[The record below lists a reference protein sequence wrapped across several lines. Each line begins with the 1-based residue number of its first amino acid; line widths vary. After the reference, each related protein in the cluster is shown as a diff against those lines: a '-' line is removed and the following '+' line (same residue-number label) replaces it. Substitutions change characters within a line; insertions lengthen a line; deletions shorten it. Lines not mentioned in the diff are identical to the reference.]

1 MGVEQDGDGGHYMGV
16 TSTAGLP
23 GLRAVREA
31 KLITQIH
38 LAELSGVNRSTISD
52 LEVGSRNAHFRTI
65 HQLAAALGVD
75 PQQLLVEPAPALR
88 RASRTKG
95 GKRGVEAEAR

>member
-1 MGVEQDGDGGHYMGV
+1 MGL

-23 GLRAVREA
+23 GLRTAREA

-75 PQQLLVEPAPALR
+75 PQQLLVEPPPAPR
-88 RASRTKG
+88 RSSRSKG
-95 GKRGVEAEAR
+95 ERKA

>member
-1 MGVEQDGDGGHYMGV
+1 MGV

-23 GLRAVREA
+23 GLRAAREA

-52 LEVGSRNAHFRTI
+52 LEMGGRNAHFRTI

-75 PQQLLVEPAPALR
+75 PQQLLVEPPPAPR
-88 RASRTKG
+88 RVSRAKG
-95 GKRGVEAEAR
+95 GNRSVEAEAR

>member
-1 MGVEQDGDGGHYMGV
+1 MGV

-23 GLRAVREA
+23 GLRAAREA
-31 KLITQIH
+31 KLITQIR

-65 HQLAAALGVD
+65 HQLAAALGVE
-75 PQQLLVEPAPALR
+75 PQQLLMAPPRAPQRPA
-88 RASRTKG
+88 RTKG
-95 GKRGVEAEAR
+95 GNSEG

>member
-1 MGVEQDGDGGHYMGV
+1 MGL

-23 GLRAVREA
+23 GLRAAREA

-52 LEVGSRNAHFRTI
+52 LEMGSRNAHFRTI

-75 PQQLLVEPAPALR
+75 PQQLLVGPPAAR
-88 RASRTKG
+88 RVSRTKR
-95 GKRGVEAEAR
+95 GKRGVETEAR